1 MSVSPAPLH
10 GELLSTHDDHRL
22 AMSFA
27 LIGLRI
33 PGVIVDNPGCVK
45 KSFPLFWDEL
55 DRLLEE
61 SSQRGR

>member
-1 MSVSPAPLH
+1 
-10 GELLSTHDDHRL
+10 
-22 AMSFA
+22 MSFA

-55 DRLLEE
+55 DSLLEE